1 MTDSG
6 IRSVCFTG
14 HRQIP
19 ASQGRPVV
27 QALRREIDRAA
38 GAGFTRFYAGGALG
52 FDTLA
57 ALTVLE
63 MRKTMPQLQLYTVIP
78 FAGQD
83 NRWPTEDRELYRYIL
98 ERADH
103 VEVLHRQYADGC
115 YHERNRYMVDHSE
128 LCIAY
133 LRRRSGGTYYTCRYA
148 QQQGCPVRNLAE

>member
-27 QALRREIDRAA
+27 QALRREIGRAT

-57 ALTVLE
+57 ALTVL
-63 MRKTMPQLQLYTVIP
+63 
-78 FAGQD
+78 
-83 NRWPTEDRELYRYIL
+83 
-98 ERADH
+98 
-103 VEVLHRQYADGC
+103 
-115 YHERNRYMVDHSE
+115 
-128 LCIAY
+128 
-133 LRRRSGGTYYTCRYA
+133 
-148 QQQGCPVRNLAE
+148 

>member
-1 MTDSG
+1 M
-6 IRSVCFTG
+6 
-14 HRQIP
+14 
-19 ASQGRPVV
+19 V
-27 QALRREIDRAA
+27 QALRQEITHAA
-38 GAGFTRFYAGGALG
+38 GMGITRFYAGGALG

-63 MRKTMPQLQLYTVIP
+63 MRKTMPQLELHTVIP

-83 NRWPTEDRELYRYIL
+83 IRWPAEDRELYRYIL

-103 VEVLHRQYADGC
+103 VEVLHQRYADGC

-133 LRRRSGGTYYTCRYA
+133 LRRRSGGTFYTCRYA
-148 QQQGCPVRNLAE
+148 QRQGCPVHNLAE

>member
-6 IRSVCFTG
+6 IRCACFTG

-19 ASQGRPVV
+19 HAQGRPVV
-27 QALRREIDRAA
+27 QALRQEIIHAA
-38 GAGFTRFYAGGALG
+38 GTGITRFYAGGALG

-63 MRKTMPQLQLYTVIP
+63 MRKTMPQFELHTVIP

-83 NRWPTEDRELYRYIL
+83 IRWPAEDRELYRYIL

-103 VEVLHRQYADGC
+103 VEVLHQRYADGC

-133 LRRRSGGTYYTCRYA
+133 LRRRSGGTFYTCRYA
-148 QQQGCPVRNLAE
+148 QRQGCPVHNLAE

>member
-6 IRSVCFTG
+6 TRSACFTG

-19 ASQGRPVV
+19 HAQGKPVV
-27 QALRREIDRAA
+27 QALRREITRAA
-38 GAGFTRFYAGGALG
+38 GMGITRFYAGGALG

-63 MRKTMPQLQLYTVIP
+63 MRKTLPGLELHSVIP
-78 FAGQD
+78 FIGQD
-83 NRWPTEDRELYRYIL
+83 SRWSAEDRELYRYIL

-103 VEVLHRQYADGC
+103 VEVLHRQYTEGC

-133 LRRRSGGTYYTCRYA
+133 LRRRSGGTFYTCRYA
-148 QQQGCPVRNLAE
+148 QQQGCLVHNLAE

>member
-1 MTDSG
+1 M
-6 IRSVCFTG
+6 R
-14 HRQIP
+14 R
-19 ASQGRPVV
+19 GR
-27 QALRREIDRAA
+27 ET
-38 GAGFTRFYAGGALG
+38 TRFYAGGALG

-63 MRKTMPQLQLYTVIP
+63 MRKTMPQLELHTVIP

-83 NRWPTEDRELYRYIL
+83 IRWPAEDRELYRYIL

-103 VEVLHRQYADGC
+103 VEVLHQRYADGC

-133 LRRRSGGTYYTCRYA
+133 LRRRSR
-148 QQQGCPVRNLAE
+148 RNLLYLPLCAAAGLSGSQSGRMRGEETL